1 MTQEMGAEKNL
12 HYRGYIQSP
21 RVPTGLSEGN
31 GCTQTCPVLYEREE
45 MAEGE
50 LGWLHGEENLSAA
63 TRVTI

>member
-12 HYRGYIQSP
+12 HYCGYIQSS
-21 RVPTGLSEGN
+21 REPTGLSEGN
-31 GCTQTCPVLYEREE
+31 GCTQTCPVLHEREE